1 MKIQHPLSMNTRRF
15 RPCCGFTLIELMIT
29 VVVVGILASIALPSY
44 QDYVRKSRRA
54 DAQAFMYEVASRQ
67 QHHLLDR
74 RMYASTLTALSLLVP
89 PSVSA
94 YYSIALPTVKNDT
107 QPMGFVLQAVTQ
119 GDQINDACGTL
130 TLNAQGVKGAEKDG
144 CW

>member
-15 RPCCGFTLIELMIT
+15 RQCCGFTLIELMIT
-29 VVVVGILASIALPSY
+29 VAVVGILASIALPSY
-44 QDYVRKSRRA
+44 QEYVRKSRRA

-74 RMYASTLTALSLLVP
+74 RMYASTLTTLGLVVP

-94 YYSIALPTVKNDT
+94 HYSIALPTVMNDA
-107 QPMGFVLQAVTQ
+107 QPMGFVLQAATKGAQV
-119 GDQINDACGTL
+119 NDACGTL
-130 TLNAQGVKGAEKDG
+130 TLNAQGAKGADKDG